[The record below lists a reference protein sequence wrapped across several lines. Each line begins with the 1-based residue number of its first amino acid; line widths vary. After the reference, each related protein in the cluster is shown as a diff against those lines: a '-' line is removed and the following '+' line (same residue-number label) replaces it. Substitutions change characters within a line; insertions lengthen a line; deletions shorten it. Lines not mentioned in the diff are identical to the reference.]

1 MTLTFVG
8 SHFSLLSILC
18 NRSRVAFVL
27 FLASA
32 PALGD
37 DAPDAAFPHARDL
50 EAIAFHLEGL
60 REDGIP
66 IPAPQTSAE
75 FVEV

>member
-8 SHFSLLSILC
+8 FHFSLLSILC
-18 NRSRVAFVL
+18 NRNRVAFVL

-37 DAPDAAFPHARDL
+37 VLDAAFPHARDL
-50 EAIAFHLEGL
+50 ERLAKYSGL
-60 REDGIP
+60 FPMPTWVLNFGG
-66 IPAPQTSAE
+66 A
-75 FVEV
+75 